1 MKILIP
7 FLLLASFSVNAD
19 NYVELGVTDLGS
31 WEDGRFFGYGDASKR
46 KRQFIE
52 FRKELNNDFYL
63 LGSHTKTNSKISD
76 YSLDEKV
83 STLGVGYEYS
93 LLNYTP
99 YIELSAYKYTA
110 SFIPFRFGYVT
121 LNSEYISVGRR
132 GMSGEFYTVG
142 LIKKIDTNTDVD
154 ISYGTYNNVAID
166 DGENNKKSIKLIRK
180 INDHLSLVATYGKD
194 EYANS
199 IKRNRRSLSVRFGF

>member
-1 MKILIP
+1 M
-7 FLLLASFSVNAD
+7 
-19 NYVELGVTDLGS
+19 ELCVTDLDS
-31 WEDGRFFGYGDASKR
+31 WEGLFSSIDPSKR

-83 STLGVGYEYS
+83 STLGVGYKYS

-110 SFIPFRFGYVT
+110 SSNPLQFGYIT
-121 LNSEYISVGRR
+121 LYSEYISPIRDRNGN
-132 GMSGEFYTVG
+132 FYKVG
-142 LIKKIDTNTDVD
+142 LIKKLDTNTSVD
-154 ISYGTYNNVAID
+154 INYGSYSNVAIN
-166 DGENNKKSIKLIRK
+166 DGENNQKSIKLIRK

-194 EYANS
+194 EYVNS
-199 IKRNRRSLSVRFGF
+199 IKRDRRSLSVRFGF

>member
-1 MKILIP
+1 M
-7 FLLLASFSVNAD
+7 LLASFSVNAD

-31 WEDGRFFGYGDASKR
+31 WRGGFTYGDNSKR

-52 FRKELNNDFYL
+52 FHKELNNDFYL
-63 LGSHTKTNSKISD
+63 LGSHTKTNSKAYD

-83 STLGVGYEYS
+83 STLGIGYKHS

-110 SFIPFRFGYVT
+110 SSNPLKFGYIT
-121 LNSEYISVGRR
+121 LNSEYISITRD
-132 GMSGEFYTVG
+132 MSGEFFKIG
-142 LIKKIDTNTDVD
+142 LMKKIDTNTDID
-154 ISYGTYNNVAID
+154 ISYGTYNNVTINN
-166 DGENNKKSIKLIRK
+166 GENNKKSIKLIRK

-194 EYANS
+194 EYVNS
-199 IKRNRRSLSVRFGF
+199 IKRDRLSLSLRTKF